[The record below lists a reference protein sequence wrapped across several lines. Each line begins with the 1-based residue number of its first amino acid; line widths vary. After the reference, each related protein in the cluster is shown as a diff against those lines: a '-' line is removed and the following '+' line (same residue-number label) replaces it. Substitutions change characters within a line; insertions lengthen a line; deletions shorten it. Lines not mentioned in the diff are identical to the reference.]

1 MLEEKIN
8 RQDQDATS
16 YIQLLEAKDESIVKL
31 SNKLD
36 EIELAAKIEAA
47 SPPVVGE
54 DSQKT

>member
-1 MLEEKIN
+1 M
-8 RQDQDATS
+8 TS

-36 EIELAAKIEAA
+36 EMELAAKIEKAV

-54 DSQKT
+54 DSLKT